1 MFGRKKIKALEEKFQ
16 ISDLKE
22 DYNESLENVEQ
33 NCCALF
39 ADHTWQSDVLLEP
52 NRLA

>member
-16 ISDLKE
+16 ISHLEE
-22 DYNESLENVEQ
+22 DYHESLENVEQ

-39 ADHTWQSDVLLEP
+39 ADTWQSDVLLEP